1 MDELTVRVYI
11 QKLTKKL
18 IPEFEEVLDSKERI
32 KLVLNEPI
40 PEFLELENFQNY
52 INANWPRKNER
63 LSAQNREDGNAAFQS
78 GNHELAV
85 VLYTEAMK
93 YSPVDCTLKEG
104 EAMAIA
110 VANRSAS
117 HFQLKEY
124 AACLLDIDL
133 AVEAGY
139 PTELIYKL
147 YIRQCKCLLELGK
160 ISEAQAAF
168 DRAIDA
174 IDRSGMKKDARKG
187 MAANLQEAFINLAK
201 SVEENPPPPTD
212 DELQNSVPEWAKLK
226 DPHPNYPSASSAITI
241 KYDPLFGRHV
251 VANRTIELVK

>member
-1 MDELTVRVYI
+1 MNKNITFYKVLYLFYKNRESIKMDELTVRVYI

-110 VANRSAS
+110 VANR
-117 HFQLKEY
+117 
-124 AACLLDIDL
+124 
-133 AVEAGY
+133 
-139 PTELIYKL
+139 
-147 YIRQCKCLLELGK
+147 
-160 ISEAQAAF
+160 
-168 DRAIDA
+168 
-174 IDRSGMKKDARKG
+174 
-187 MAANLQEAFINLAK
+187 
-201 SVEENPPPPTD
+201 
-212 DELQNSVPEWAKLK
+212 
-226 DPHPNYPSASSAITI
+226 
-241 KYDPLFGRHV
+241 
-251 VANRTIELVK
+251 

>member
-1 MDELTVRVYI
+1 MNKNITFCKVLYLFYKKKESIKMDELTVRVYI

-110 VANRSAS
+110 VANR
-117 HFQLKEY
+117 
-124 AACLLDIDL
+124 
-133 AVEAGY
+133 
-139 PTELIYKL
+139 
-147 YIRQCKCLLELGK
+147 
-160 ISEAQAAF
+160 
-168 DRAIDA
+168 
-174 IDRSGMKKDARKG
+174 
-187 MAANLQEAFINLAK
+187 
-201 SVEENPPPPTD
+201 
-212 DELQNSVPEWAKLK
+212 
-226 DPHPNYPSASSAITI
+226 
-241 KYDPLFGRHV
+241 
-251 VANRTIELVK
+251 

>member
-32 KLVLNEPI
+32 KLVLNEPV

-110 VANRSAS
+110 VANRYIKIFKWNIFLSR
-117 HFQLKEY
+117 
-124 AACLLDIDL
+124 
-133 AVEAGY
+133 
-139 PTELIYKL
+139 LIYHL
-147 YIRQCKCLLELGK
+147 STCL
-160 ISEAQAAF
+160 I
-168 DRAIDA
+168 
-174 IDRSGMKKDARKG
+174 
-187 MAANLQEAFINLAK
+187 
-201 SVEENPPPPTD
+201 
-212 DELQNSVPEWAKLK
+212 
-226 DPHPNYPSASSAITI
+226 
-241 KYDPLFGRHV
+241 
-251 VANRTIELVK
+251 

>member
-32 KLVLNEPI
+32 KLVLNESI

-110 VANRSAS
+110 VANR
-117 HFQLKEY
+117 
-124 AACLLDIDL
+124 
-133 AVEAGY
+133 
-139 PTELIYKL
+139 
-147 YIRQCKCLLELGK
+147 
-160 ISEAQAAF
+160 
-168 DRAIDA
+168 
-174 IDRSGMKKDARKG
+174 
-187 MAANLQEAFINLAK
+187 
-201 SVEENPPPPTD
+201 
-212 DELQNSVPEWAKLK
+212 
-226 DPHPNYPSASSAITI
+226 
-241 KYDPLFGRHV
+241 
-251 VANRTIELVK
+251 